1 MTNLCFESPSNLLK
15 SFCSLISTLNHATRL
30 LSKLRTWCLVL
41 WTPCIM
47 MITLCSKINAHEFP
61 IWGVVMSSTT
71 WWRSCASLSAGRA
84 GINSTGMCTLFR
96 LFRLCTFANAVD
108 SDVNQYDPLTQMFP
122 AQVTKM
128 LWNNFAL
135 TFIQSDVKLLFA
147 WNAMAMQ
154 VFREKQFNWNIW
166 KLLVCGSQLLLQS
179 NLNYSMIMHIARYK

>member
-1 MTNLCFESPSNLLK
+1 MLLCHPVLLLSTQLTSEDQVTNLCFESPSNLLK
-15 SFCSLISTLNHATRL
+15 SFCSLISTLNHTL

-41 WTPCIM
+41 WTLCIM

-71 WWRSCASLSAGRA
+71 WWRSCASLSARRA

-96 LFRLCTFANAVD
+96 LFRLCTFANAN

-135 TFIQSDVKLLFA
+135 TFIQSDVRLLFA
-147 WNAMAMQ
+147 SNATAKQ
-154 VFREKQFNWNIW
+154 VLERN
-166 KLLVCGSQLLLQS
+166 
-179 NLNYSMIMHIARYK
+179 NLIEIYENC